1 MPKIEDLERL
11 GSLAFIIGNKELP
24 KELSQ
29 QDYNNFKSVFTDEY
43 MANSNKNNDIPSI
56 DDLDNLDLP
65 ESDDNLDDV
74 NDLGLPD
81 DLKTQDDL
89 DNLDLPENN
98 DNLDDVNDLDLP
110 DDLKDQDDEK
120 IDLDDLDLPESID
133 NLDDLGLP
141 DDLNQDD
148 EETDLN
154 NLDLPK
160 DKELENRLNS
170 EINDSNNKAD
180 ANNLDVPVLDDLPM
194 PESLADYDDNIDN
207 AIEENIIDN
216 DDDISIDDL
225 PGIEDLDDE
234 LEEEI
239 VDKNDAQEEK
249 TDNLDELENILDDD
263 NKEAEAKEE
272 DTNNLDELENILDDD
287 NKETEAKEEDTNNL
301 DELENI
307 LDDDN
312 KETEAKEEDT
322 DNLDELEN
330 ILDDDN
336 KETETKEDDTDNLDE
351 LENILDD
358 DNKET
363 EAKEED
369 TDNLDELENI
379 LDDDNKETEAK
390 EEDTDNLDDLDSVL
404 DDNNKETETKE
415 EDTDNLDELDSVLDD
430 DNKETDAKEDDN
442 LMVGNVAG
450 NVRIVE
456 EENTLPSPDSADNL
470 PESKYEDVDK
480 NINDDEVIDNIKRL
494 SPITRHHVL
503 DAILNEK
510 LSRNSMQKLLK
521 ALEKGESNEYITDF
535 INNELGL
542 SISDSRGGLL
552 DIIPIPNSLKEYA
565 KIIRI
570 AAIFLVLFVGIV
582 LFSYQFIYKPV
593 LANRYFKTGL
603 ENIYSSQ
610 FDEAERNF
618 AKGDRLTPK
627 KVKWYNK
634 YAKEYTDR
642 FAFSYALKKLETSV
656 DINPRNIDARL
667 LFGYYYRTKGEK
679 ELSKED
685 YDSGEDLYNNLMSYT
700 DKEKDLKRIYDDLGV
715 LMISRAK
722 TLVEP
727 NYYDNAYEN
736 YREMIN
742 RFGDNV
748 IPRKRVML
756 IKIYQDNYQ
765 DVKDLQNH
773 INRLKSGYIDDEVYP
788 KLAKYLL
795 DKDDFYGARKLFEKL
810 LSKYTNNLESIVGY
824 ADYEARLKHYDRA
837 KEILINSALPI
848 YSSNPYNVGEEY
860 VYNMLGQIYY
870 NLKEYGSAIN
880 NFKLALEKNSLYPDA
895 NLNLANLYF
904 YQDNDYKKAKE
915 HYKIAYDNLAPDL
928 RSDQL
933 LYNLSWIHYLDEE
946 YDLAFQGFNDLFYK
960 NPDNSIVSYALGNSL
975 LHLDRANLANG
986 FYRNALNKALE
997 TRKDKFEMRTEKDFM
1012 FISYLASLHNNIG
1025 VSYAYNSV
1033 VSNQIENEQMA
1044 FKNFVIASEYFDQ
1057 LRTSNIDLDM
1067 AEKRTVTID
1076 NQNIGASKYNMMA
1089 IQSKRNL
1096 KNNVIID
1103 DYIPKTM
1110 FNLN

>member
-1 MPKIEDLERL
+1 
-11 GSLAFIIGNKELP
+11 
-24 KELSQ
+24 
-29 QDYNNFKSVFTDEY
+29 
-43 MANSNKNNDIPSI
+43 
-56 DDLDNLDLP
+56 
-65 ESDDNLDDV
+65 
-74 NDLGLPD
+74 
-81 DLKTQDDL
+81 
-89 DNLDLPENN
+89 
-98 DNLDDVNDLDLP
+98 
-110 DDLKDQDDEK
+110 
-120 IDLDDLDLPESID
+120 
-133 NLDDLGLP
+133 
-141 DDLNQDD
+141 
-148 EETDLN
+148 
-154 NLDLPK
+154 
-160 DKELENRLNS
+160 
-170 EINDSNNKAD
+170 
-180 ANNLDVPVLDDLPM
+180 
-194 PESLADYDDNIDN
+194 
-207 AIEENIIDN
+207 
-216 DDDISIDDL
+216 
-225 PGIEDLDDE
+225 
-234 LEEEI
+234 
-239 VDKNDAQEEK
+239 
-249 TDNLDELENILDDD
+249 
-263 NKEAEAKEE
+263 
-272 DTNNLDELENILDDD
+272 
-287 NKETEAKEEDTNNL
+287 
-301 DELENI
+301 
-307 LDDDN
+307 
-312 KETEAKEEDT
+312 
-322 DNLDELEN
+322 
-330 ILDDDN
+330 
-336 KETETKEDDTDNLDE
+336 
-351 LENILDD
+351 
-358 DNKET
+358 
-363 EAKEED
+363 
-369 TDNLDELENI
+369 
-379 LDDDNKETEAK
+379 
-390 EEDTDNLDDLDSVL
+390 
-404 DDNNKETETKE
+404 
-415 EDTDNLDELDSVLDD
+415 
-430 DNKETDAKEDDN
+430 
-442 LMVGNVAG
+442 MVENVAG
-450 NVRIVE
+450 NVRIIE
-456 EENTLPSPDSADNL
+456 EENTLPSPDSADSL
-470 PESKYEDVDK
+470 GESKYEDVDK
-480 NINDDEVIDNIKRL
+480 DINDDEVIDNIKRL
-494 SPITRHHVL
+494 SPITRYHVL

-510 LSRNSMQKLLK
+510 LSKNSMQKLLK

-552 DIIPIPNSLKEYA
+552 DIIPIPSSLKEYA

-570 AAIFLVLFVGIV
+570 AAIFLVLFVGVV

-593 LANRYFKTGL
+593 LANRYFKMGL
-603 ENIYSSQ
+603 ENIYNSQ

-627 KVKWYNK
+627 KIKWYNK
-634 YAKEYTDR
+634 YAKEYIDR
-642 FAFSYALKKLETSV
+642 SAFDYALKKLETSV
-656 DINPRNIDARL
+656 DIKPKNIDTRL
-667 LFGYYYRTKGEK
+667 LFGYYYRNKGEK
-679 ELSKED
+679 ELSEED
-685 YDSGEDLYNNLMSYT
+685 YNSGEELYNNLMTYT

-727 NYYDNAYEN
+727 NYYNNAYEN

-742 RFGDNV
+742 KFGDNV

-773 INRLKSGYIDDEVYP
+773 INRLKNGYIDDDVYP

-810 LSKYTNNLESIVGY
+810 LAKYTNNLESIVGY

-837 KEILINSALPI
+837 KEILINSALPL
-848 YSSNPYNVGEEY
+848 YTSNPYNVGEEY

-895 NLNLANLYF
+895 NFNLANLYF

-933 LYNLSWIHYLDEE
+933 LYNLSWLYYLDGE

-997 TRKDKFEMRTEKDFM
+997 SRRDKFEMRTEKDFM

-1044 FKNFVIASEYFDQ
+1044 FKNFVVASEYFDQ

-1067 AEKRTVTID
+1067 AEKRTVNID

-1096 KNNVIID
+1096 KNSVIID

-1110 FNLN
+1110 FNLK

>member
-29 QDYNNFKSVFTDEY
+29 EDYNNFKSVFTDEY
-43 MANSNKNNDIPSI
+43 MANSTQNNNDVPSI
-56 DDLDNLDLP
+56 DDLDNLD
-65 ESDDNLDDV
+65 
-74 NDLGLPD
+74 
-81 DLKTQDDL
+81 
-89 DNLDLPENN
+89 NLDLP
-98 DNLDDVNDLDLP
+98 DSVNDDLG
-110 DDLKDQDDEK
+110 L
-120 IDLDDLDLPESID
+120 S
-133 NLDDLGLP
+133 DDLGLP
-141 DDLNQDD
+141 DDLDNND
-148 EETDLN
+148 ENTDVDLN

-160 DKELENRLNS
+160 DKELENKINS
-170 EINDSNNKAD
+170 EINSSADNKLNNNIPD
-180 ANNLDVPVLDDLPM
+180 LPVLDDLPL
-194 PESLADYDDNIDN
+194 PESLDDYNDANSGIEETITDDIDN
-207 AIEENIIDN
+207 LP
-216 DDDISIDDL
+216 DDL
-225 PGIEDLDDE
+225 VDDLDDT

-239 VDKNDAQEEK
+239 INNDS
-249 TDNLDELENILDDD
+249 NLDDLESILDDD
-263 NKEAEAKEE
+263 S
-272 DTNNLDELENILDDD
+272 
-287 NKETEAKEEDTNNL
+287 KETD
-301 DELENI
+301 
-307 LDDDN
+307 
-312 KETEAKEEDT
+312 
-322 DNLDELEN
+322 
-330 ILDDDN
+330 
-336 KETETKEDDTDNLDE
+336 TKEQDSN
-351 LENILDD
+351 
-358 DNKET
+358 
-363 EAKEED
+363 
-369 TDNLDELENI
+369 
-379 LDDDNKETEAK
+379 
-390 EEDTDNLDDLDSVL
+390 NLDDLDSVL
-404 DDNNKETETKE
+404 DDDSKETNDKENDTNNLDDLDSVLYDDSKETNDKE
-415 EDTDNLDELDSVLDD
+415 DDTSNLDDLESVLDDDSKETNDKENDTSNLDDLESVLDDDSKETDDKENDTNNLDDLESILDDDTNEKEESKQEDTDNLEDLDSILDD
-430 DNKETDAKEDDN
+430 DNKTEDKKEETKEDNTDNLDDLDSILDDSNLENTDDN

-450 NVRIVE
+450 NVKIIE
-456 EENTLPSPDSADNL
+456 EENTLPSPDAADSL
-470 PESKYEDVDK
+470 PESKYDDVDK
-480 NINDDEVIDNIKRL
+480 DINDDEVIDNIKRL
-494 SPITRHHVL
+494 SPITRYHVL

-510 LSRNSMQKLLK
+510 LSKNSMQKLLK

-535 INNELGL
+535 INSELGL

-552 DIIPIPNSLKEYA
+552 DIIPIPSSLKEYA
-565 KIIRI
+565 KIIRV
-570 AAIFLVLFVGIV
+570 AAIFLVLFVGAV

-593 LANRYFKTGL
+593 LANRYFKMGL
-603 ENIYSSQ
+603 ENIYNSQ

-627 KVKWYNK
+627 NIKWYNK

-642 FAFSYALKKLETSV
+642 SAFDYALKKLETSV
-656 DINPRNIDARL
+656 DIKPRNIDTRL
-667 LFGYYYRTKGEK
+667 LFGYYYRNKGEK

-685 YDSGEDLYNNLMSYT
+685 YNSGEELYNNLMTYT

-722 TLVEP
+722 NLVEP
-727 NYYDNAYEN
+727 NYYNNAYEN

-742 RFGDNV
+742 KFGDDV

-773 INRLKSGYIDDEVYP
+773 IDRLKSGYIDDEVYP

-795 DKDDFYGARKLFEKL
+795 DKDDFYGTRKLFEQL
-810 LSKYTNNLESIVGY
+810 LAKYTNNLESIVGY

-837 KEILINSALPI
+837 KEILINSALPL
-848 YSSNPYNVGEEY
+848 YTSNPYNVGEEY

-895 NLNLANLYF
+895 NFNLANLYF
-904 YQDNDYKKAKE
+904 YQDNDYQKAKE

-933 LYNLSWIHYLDEE
+933 LYNLSWIYYLDGE

-997 TRKDKFEMRTEKDFM
+997 SRRDKFEMRTEKDFM

-1044 FKNFVIASEYFDQ
+1044 FKNFVVASEYFDQ

-1067 AEKRTVTID
+1067 TEKRTVNID

-1096 KNNVIID
+1096 KNSVIID

-1110 FNLN
+1110 FNLK

>member
-1 MPKIEDLERL
+1 MSSKLMIREIILEKYKI
-11 GSLAFIIGNKELP
+11 
-24 KELSQ
+24 
-29 QDYNNFKSVFTDEY
+29 QDYNEYPFNIPVVKNFERIKFNSPVTFFVGENGVGKSTFIEAIAV
-43 MANSNKNNDIPSI
+43 
-56 DDLDNLDLP
+56 
-65 ESDDNLDDV
+65 
-74 NDLGLPD
+74 
-81 DLKTQDDL
+81 
-89 DNLDLPENN
+89 
-98 DNLDDVNDLDLP
+98 
-110 DDLKDQDDEK
+110 
-120 IDLDDLDLPESID
+120 
-133 NLDDLGLP
+133 
-141 DDLNQDD
+141 
-148 EETDLN
+148 

-160 DKELENRLNS
+160 DKELENKLNS
-170 EINDSNNKAD
+170 EINDSYNSKLNNNIPD
-180 ANNLDVPVLDDLPM
+180 LPILDDLPL
-194 PESLADYDDNIDN
+194 PESLDDYSNDSNDSIEETITDDIDN
-207 AIEENIIDN
+207 LADN
-216 DDDISIDDL
+216 L
-225 PGIEDLDDE
+225 PDDLDDT

-239 VDKNDAQEEK
+239 INNDSNLDDL
-249 TDNLDELENILDDD
+249 DNLESILDDD
-263 NKEAEAKEE
+263 TNEKEE
-272 DTNNLDELENILDDD
+272 S
-287 NKETEAKEEDTNNL
+287 KQ
-301 DELENI
+301 
-307 LDDDN
+307 
-312 KETEAKEEDT
+312 EDT
-322 DNLDELEN
+322 DNLDDLES
-330 ILDDDN
+330 ILDDDTN
-336 KETETKEDDTDNLDE
+336 E
-351 LENILDD
+351 
-358 DNKET
+358 
-363 EAKEED
+363 KEEP
-369 TDNLDELENI
+369 
-379 LDDDNKETEAK
+379 KQ
-390 EEDTDNLDDLDSVL
+390 EDTDNLDDLDSIL
-404 DDNNKETETKE
+404 DDDTNEKEEPKQ
-415 EDTDNLDELDSVLDD
+415 EDTDNLDDLESILDD
-430 DNKETDAKEDDN
+430 DTSEKEEPKQEDTDNLDDLDSILDDDTNEKEEPKQEDTDNLDDLDSILDDNTKEENNNNLETALDDDIKTQNADELENNIDNNSLESNNDN
-442 LMVGNVAG
+442 LMVENVAG
-450 NVRIVE
+450 NVRIIE
-456 EENTLPSPDSADNL
+456 EENTLPSPDSADSL
-470 PESKYEDVDK
+470 GESKYEDVDK
-480 NINDDEVIDNIKRL
+480 DINDDEVIDNIKRL
-494 SPITRHHVL
+494 SPITRYHVL

-510 LSRNSMQKLLK
+510 LSKNSMQKLLK

-552 DIIPIPNSLKEYA
+552 DIIPIPSSLKEYA

-570 AAIFLVLFVGIV
+570 AAIFLVLFVGVV

-593 LANRYFKTGL
+593 LANRYFKMGL
-603 ENIYSSQ
+603 ENIYNSQ

-627 KVKWYNK
+627 KIKWYNK
-634 YAKEYTDR
+634 YAKEYIDR
-642 FAFSYALKKLETSV
+642 SAFDYALKKLETSV
-656 DINPRNIDARL
+656 DIKPRNIDTRL
-667 LFGYYYRTKGEK
+667 LFGYYYRNKGEK
-679 ELSKED
+679 ELSEED
-685 YDSGEDLYNNLMSYT
+685 YNSGEELYNNLMTYT

-715 LMISRAK
+715 LMISKAK

-727 NYYDNAYEN
+727 NYYNNAYEN

-742 RFGDNV
+742 KFGDNV

-773 INRLKSGYIDDEVYP
+773 INRLKNGYIDDDVYP

-810 LSKYTNNLESIVGY
+810 LAKYTNNLESIVGY

-837 KEILINSALPI
+837 KEILINSALPL
-848 YSSNPYNVGEEY
+848 YTSNPYNVGEEY

-895 NLNLANLYF
+895 NFNLANLYF

-933 LYNLSWIHYLDEE
+933 LYNLSWLYYLDGE

-960 NPDNSIVSYALGNSL
+960 NPNNSIVSYALGNSL

-997 TRKDKFEMRTEKDFM
+997 SRRDKFEMRTEKDFM

-1044 FKNFVIASEYFDQ
+1044 FKNFVVASEYFDQ

-1067 AEKRTVTID
+1067 AEKRTVNID

-1096 KNNVIID
+1096 KNSVIID

-1110 FNLN
+1110 FNLK

>member
-1 MPKIEDLERL
+1 D
-11 GSLAFIIGNKELP
+11 
-24 KELSQ
+24 
-29 QDYNNFKSVFTDEY
+29 T
-43 MANSNKNNDIPSI
+43 
-56 DDLDNLDLP
+56 
-65 ESDDNLDDV
+65 
-74 NDLGLPD
+74 
-81 DLKTQDDL
+81 
-89 DNLDLPENN
+89 
-98 DNLDDVNDLDLP
+98 
-110 DDLKDQDDEK
+110 
-120 IDLDDLDLPESID
+120 
-133 NLDDLGLP
+133 
-141 DDLNQDD
+141 
-148 EETDLN
+148 
-154 NLDLPK
+154 
-160 DKELENRLNS
+160 S
-170 EINDSNNKAD
+170 E
-180 ANNLDVPVLDDLPM
+180 
-194 PESLADYDDNIDN
+194 
-207 AIEENIIDN
+207 
-216 DDDISIDDL
+216 
-225 PGIEDLDDE
+225 
-234 LEEEI
+234 
-239 VDKNDAQEEK
+239 
-249 TDNLDELENILDDD
+249 
-263 NKEAEAKEE
+263 KEE
-272 DTNNLDELENILDDD
+272 P
-287 NKETEAKEEDTNNL
+287 KQ
-301 DELENI
+301 
-307 LDDDN
+307 
-312 KETEAKEEDT
+312 
-322 DNLDELEN
+322 
-330 ILDDDN
+330 
-336 KETETKEDDTDNLDE
+336 
-351 LENILDD
+351 
-358 DNKET
+358 
-363 EAKEED
+363 
-369 TDNLDELENI
+369 
-379 LDDDNKETEAK
+379 
-390 EEDTDNLDDLDSVL
+390 EDTDNLDDLDSIL
-404 DDNNKETETKE
+404 DDNAKE
-415 EDTDNLDELDSVLDD
+415 ESNNNLETALDD
-430 DNKETDAKEDDN
+430 DIKTQDADELENNIDNNSLESNNDN
-442 LMVGNVAG
+442 LMVENVAG
-450 NVRIVE
+450 NVRIIE
-456 EENTLPSPDSADNL
+456 EENTLPSPDSADSL
-470 PESKYEDVDK
+470 GESKYEDVDK
-480 NINDDEVIDNIKRL
+480 DINDDEVIDNIKRL
-494 SPITRHHVL
+494 SPITRYHVL

-510 LSRNSMQKLLK
+510 LSKNSMQKLLK

-552 DIIPIPNSLKEYA
+552 DIIPIPSSLKEYA

-570 AAIFLVLFVGIV
+570 AAIFLVLFVGVV

-593 LANRYFKTGL
+593 LANRYFKMGL
-603 ENIYSSQ
+603 ENIYNSQ

-627 KVKWYNK
+627 KIKWYNK
-634 YAKEYTDR
+634 YAKEYIDR
-642 FAFSYALKKLETSV
+642 SAFDYALKKLETSV
-656 DINPRNIDARL
+656 DIKPRNIDTRL
-667 LFGYYYRTKGEK
+667 LFGYYYRNKGEK
-679 ELSKED
+679 ELSEED
-685 YDSGEDLYNNLMSYT
+685 YNSGEELYNNLMTYT

-727 NYYDNAYEN
+727 NYYNNAYEN

-742 RFGDNV
+742 KFGDNV

-773 INRLKSGYIDDEVYP
+773 INRLKNGYIDDDVYP

-810 LSKYTNNLESIVGY
+810 LAKYTNNLESIVGY

-837 KEILINSALPI
+837 KEILINSALPL
-848 YSSNPYNVGEEY
+848 YTSNPYNVGEEY

-895 NLNLANLYF
+895 NFNLANLYF

-933 LYNLSWIHYLDEE
+933 LYNLSWLYYLDGE

-997 TRKDKFEMRTEKDFM
+997 SRRDKFEMRTEKDFM

-1033 VSNQIENEQMA
+1033 VSNKIENEQMA
-1044 FKNFVIASEYFDQ
+1044 FKNFVVASEYFDQ

-1067 AEKRTVTID
+1067 AEKRTVNID

-1096 KNNVIID
+1096 KNSVIID

-1110 FNLN
+1110 FNLK

>member
-1 MPKIEDLERL
+1 D
-11 GSLAFIIGNKELP
+11 
-24 KELSQ
+24 
-29 QDYNNFKSVFTDEY
+29 T
-43 MANSNKNNDIPSI
+43 
-56 DDLDNLDLP
+56 
-65 ESDDNLDDV
+65 
-74 NDLGLPD
+74 
-81 DLKTQDDL
+81 
-89 DNLDLPENN
+89 
-98 DNLDDVNDLDLP
+98 
-110 DDLKDQDDEK
+110 
-120 IDLDDLDLPESID
+120 
-133 NLDDLGLP
+133 
-141 DDLNQDD
+141 
-148 EETDLN
+148 
-154 NLDLPK
+154 
-160 DKELENRLNS
+160 S
-170 EINDSNNKAD
+170 E
-180 ANNLDVPVLDDLPM
+180 
-194 PESLADYDDNIDN
+194 
-207 AIEENIIDN
+207 
-216 DDDISIDDL
+216 
-225 PGIEDLDDE
+225 
-234 LEEEI
+234 
-239 VDKNDAQEEK
+239 
-249 TDNLDELENILDDD
+249 
-263 NKEAEAKEE
+263 KEE
-272 DTNNLDELENILDDD
+272 P
-287 NKETEAKEEDTNNL
+287 KQ
-301 DELENI
+301 
-307 LDDDN
+307 
-312 KETEAKEEDT
+312 EDT
-322 DNLDELEN
+322 DNLDDLES
-330 ILDDDN
+330 ILDDDTN
-336 KETETKEDDTDNLDE
+336 E
-351 LENILDD
+351 
-358 DNKET
+358 
-363 EAKEED
+363 KEEP
-369 TDNLDELENI
+369 
-379 LDDDNKETEAK
+379 KQ
-390 EEDTDNLDDLDSVL
+390 EDTDNLDDLDSIL
-404 DDNNKETETKE
+404 DDNTKE
-415 EDTDNLDELDSVLDD
+415 ENNNNLETALDD
-430 DNKETDAKEDDN
+430 DIKTQNADELENNIDNNSLESNNDN
-442 LMVGNVAG
+442 LMVENVAG
-450 NVRIVE
+450 NVRIIE
-456 EENTLPSPDSADNL
+456 EENTLPSPDSADSL
-470 PESKYEDVDK
+470 GESKYEDVDK
-480 NINDDEVIDNIKRL
+480 DINDDEVIDNIKRL
-494 SPITRHHVL
+494 SPITRYHVL

-510 LSRNSMQKLLK
+510 LSKNSMQKLLK

-552 DIIPIPNSLKEYA
+552 DIIPIPSSLKEYA

-570 AAIFLVLFVGIV
+570 AAIFLVLFVGVV

-593 LANRYFKTGL
+593 LANRYFKMGL
-603 ENIYSSQ
+603 ENIYNSQ

-627 KVKWYNK
+627 KIKWYNK
-634 YAKEYTDR
+634 YAKEYIDR
-642 FAFSYALKKLETSV
+642 SAFDYALKKLETSV
-656 DINPRNIDARL
+656 DIKPRNIDTRL
-667 LFGYYYRTKGEK
+667 LFGYYYRNKGEK
-679 ELSKED
+679 ELSEED
-685 YDSGEDLYNNLMSYT
+685 YNSGEELYNNLMTYT

-727 NYYDNAYEN
+727 NYYNNAYEN

-742 RFGDNV
+742 KFGDNV

-773 INRLKSGYIDDEVYP
+773 INRLKNGYIDDDVYP

-810 LSKYTNNLESIVGY
+810 LAKYTNNLESIVGY

-837 KEILINSALPI
+837 KEILINSALPL
-848 YSSNPYNVGEEY
+848 YTSNPYNVGEEY

-895 NLNLANLYF
+895 NFNLANLYF

-933 LYNLSWIHYLDEE
+933 LYNLSWLYYLDGE

-997 TRKDKFEMRTEKDFM
+997 SRRDKFEMRTEKDFM

-1033 VSNQIENEQMA
+1033 VSNKIENEQMA
-1044 FKNFVIASEYFDQ
+1044 FKNFVVASEYFDQ

-1067 AEKRTVTID
+1067 AEKRTVNID

-1096 KNNVIID
+1096 KNSVIID

-1110 FNLN
+1110 FNLK

>member
-74 NDLGLPD
+74 NDLDLPD
-81 DLKTQDDL
+81 DLKTQDD
-89 DNLDLPENN
+89 
-98 DNLDDVNDLDLP
+98 
-110 DDLKDQDDEK
+110 EK
-120 IDLDDLDLPESID
+120 IDLDNLDLPESID

-194 PESLADYDDNIDN
+194 PESLSDYDDNIDN

-263 NKEAEAKEE
+263 NKE
-272 DTNNLDELENILDDD
+272 
-287 NKETEAKEEDTNNL
+287 
-301 DELENI
+301 
-307 LDDDN
+307 
-312 KETEAKEEDT
+312 TEAKEEDT
-322 DNLDELEN
+322 DNLDELDSV
-330 ILDDDN
+330 LDDDN
-336 KETETKEDDTDNLDE
+336 KETEAKEDDTDNLDE

-363 EAKEED
+363 EAKEDD
-369 TDNLDELENI
+369 TNNLDELENI
-379 LDDDNKETEAK
+379 LDDNLDELDSVLDDDNKETEAK
-390 EEDTDNLDDLDSVL
+390 EEDTDNLGD
-404 DDNNKETETKE
+404 
-415 EDTDNLDELDSVLDD
+415 LDSVLDD

-582 LFSYQFIYKPV
+582 LFSYQFIYKPI

>member
-1 MPKIEDLERL
+1 
-11 GSLAFIIGNKELP
+11 
-24 KELSQ
+24 
-29 QDYNNFKSVFTDEY
+29 
-43 MANSNKNNDIPSI
+43 
-56 DDLDNLDLP
+56 
-65 ESDDNLDDV
+65 
-74 NDLGLPD
+74 
-81 DLKTQDDL
+81 
-89 DNLDLPENN
+89 
-98 DNLDDVNDLDLP
+98 
-110 DDLKDQDDEK
+110 
-120 IDLDDLDLPESID
+120 
-133 NLDDLGLP
+133 
-141 DDLNQDD
+141 
-148 EETDLN
+148 
-154 NLDLPK
+154 
-160 DKELENRLNS
+160 
-170 EINDSNNKAD
+170 
-180 ANNLDVPVLDDLPM
+180 
-194 PESLADYDDNIDN
+194 
-207 AIEENIIDN
+207 
-216 DDDISIDDL
+216 
-225 PGIEDLDDE
+225 
-234 LEEEI
+234 
-239 VDKNDAQEEK
+239 
-249 TDNLDELENILDDD
+249 ILDDD
-263 NKEAEAKEE
+263 TNEKEE
-272 DTNNLDELENILDDD
+272 PKQEN
-287 NKETEAKEEDTNNL
+287 
-301 DELENI
+301 
-307 LDDDN
+307 
-312 KETEAKEEDT
+312 
-322 DNLDELEN
+322 
-330 ILDDDN
+330 
-336 KETETKEDDTDNLDE
+336 
-351 LENILDD
+351 
-358 DNKET
+358 
-363 EAKEED
+363 
-369 TDNLDELENI
+369 
-379 LDDDNKETEAK
+379 
-390 EEDTDNLDDLDSVL
+390 TDNLDDLDSIL
-404 DDNNKETETKE
+404 DDNTKE
-415 EDTDNLDELDSVLDD
+415 ENNNNLETALDDNIKTQDADELENNI
-430 DNKETDAKEDDN
+430 DNNSLESNNDN
-442 LMVGNVAG
+442 LMVENVAG
-450 NVRIVE
+450 NVRIIE

-470 PESKYEDVDK
+470 GESKYEDVDK
-480 NINDDEVIDNIKRL
+480 DINDDEVIDNIKRL
-494 SPITRHHVL
+494 SPITRYHVL

-510 LSRNSMQKLLK
+510 LSKNSMQKLLK

-552 DIIPIPNSLKEYA
+552 DIIPIPSSLKEYA

-570 AAIFLVLFVGIV
+570 AAIFLVLFVGVV

-593 LANRYFKTGL
+593 LANRYFKMGL
-603 ENIYSSQ
+603 ENIYNSQ

-627 KVKWYNK
+627 KIKWYNK
-634 YAKEYTDR
+634 YAKEYIDR
-642 FAFSYALKKLETSV
+642 SAFDYALKKLETSV
-656 DINPRNIDARL
+656 DIKPRNIDTRL
-667 LFGYYYRTKGEK
+667 LFGYYYRNKGEK
-679 ELSKED
+679 ELSEED
-685 YDSGEDLYNNLMSYT
+685 YNSGEELYNNLMTYT

-727 NYYDNAYEN
+727 NYYNNAYKN

-742 RFGDNV
+742 KFGDNV

-773 INRLKSGYIDDEVYP
+773 INRLKSGYIDDDVYP

-837 KEILINSALPI
+837 KEILINSALPL
-848 YSSNPYNVGEEY
+848 YTSNPYNVGEEY

-895 NLNLANLYF
+895 NFNLANLYF

-933 LYNLSWIHYLDEE
+933 LYNLSWLYYLDGE

-997 TRKDKFEMRTEKDFM
+997 SRRDKFEMRTEKDFM

-1044 FKNFVIASEYFDQ
+1044 FKNFVVASEYFDQ

-1067 AEKRTVTID
+1067 AEKRTVNID

-1096 KNNVIID
+1096 KNSVIID

-1110 FNLN
+1110 FNLK

>member
-43 MANSNKNNDIPSI
+43 MANSNQNNDMPSI

-65 ESDDNLDDV
+65 
-74 NDLGLPD
+74 D
-81 DLKTQDDL
+81 DLKSQDDEKTDL
-89 DNLDLPENN
+89 DNLDLPESV
-98 DNLDDVNDLDLP
+98 DDLDDLDLP
-110 DDLKDQDDEK
+110 DDLKSQDNEKTDLDNLDLPESVDDLDDLDLPDNLENQDDEK
-120 IDLDDLDLPESID
+120 TDLDDLDLPESVD
-133 NLDDLGLP
+133 DLDDLGLP
-141 DDLNQDD
+141 NDLESQDD
-148 EETDLN
+148 EKTDLD

-160 DKELENRLNS
+160 DKELENRINS
-170 EINDSNNKAD
+170 EISNSNGKLD
-180 ANNLDVPVLDDLPM
+180 TNNLDVPILDDLPM
-194 PESLADYDDNIDN
+194 PESLADYDDVDN

-216 DDDISIDDL
+216 DEDISIDDL

-239 VDKNDAQEEK
+239 ADKNNENNS
-249 TDNLDELENILDDD
+249 NLDDLENILDDD
-263 NKEAEAKEE
+263 SK
-272 DTNNLDELENILDDD
+272 
-287 NKETEAKEEDTNNL
+287 
-301 DELENI
+301 
-307 LDDDN
+307 
-312 KETEAKEEDT
+312 DT
-322 DNLDELEN
+322 D
-330 ILDDDN
+330 
-336 KETETKEDDTDNLDE
+336 T
-351 LENILDD
+351 
-358 DNKET
+358 
-363 EAKEED
+363 
-369 TDNLDELENI
+369 
-379 LDDDNKETEAK
+379 K
-390 EEDTDNLDDLDSVL
+390 EEDTDNLDDLENIL
-404 DDNNKETETKE
+404 DDDSKDTDTKE
-415 EDTDNLDELDSVLDD
+415 EDTDNLDDLENILDD
-430 DNKETDAKEDDN
+430 DSSKDANTKEEDTDNLDDLENILDDDSSKDNNTKKEDTDNLDDLDNVLDNENKETDIENTDSN

-456 EENTLPSPDSADNL
+456 EENSLPSPDSADNL

-480 NINDDEVIDNIKRL
+480 DINDDEVIDNIKRL

-510 LSRNSMQKLLK
+510 LSKNSMQKLLK

-593 LANRYFKTGL
+593 LANKYFKTGL

-656 DINPRNIDARL
+656 DINPRNIDTRL

-895 NLNLANLYF
+895 NFNLANLYF

-997 TRKDKFEMRTEKDFM
+997 SRRDKLEMRTEKDFM

-1067 AEKRTVTID
+1067 NEKRTVTID

-1096 KNNVIID
+1096 KDNVIID

>member
-1 MPKIEDLERL
+1 MI
-11 GSLAFIIGNKELP
+11 N
-24 KELSQ
+24 
-29 QDYNNFKSVFTDEY
+29 T
-43 MANSNKNNDIPSI
+43 
-56 DDLDNLDLP
+56 
-65 ESDDNLDDV
+65 
-74 NDLGLPD
+74 
-81 DLKTQDDL
+81 
-89 DNLDLPENN
+89 
-98 DNLDDVNDLDLP
+98 
-110 DDLKDQDDEK
+110 
-120 IDLDDLDLPESID
+120 D
-133 NLDDLGLP
+133 NLDDLESILDDDSKETDTKEQDTSNL
-141 DDLNQDD
+141 DDL
-148 EETDLN
+148 E
-154 NLDLPK
+154 
-160 DKELENRLNS
+160 S
-170 EINDSNNKAD
+170 
-180 ANNLDVPVLDDLPM
+180 VLDDND
-194 PESLADYDDNIDN
+194 ADKDTKEQDTSNL
-207 AIEENIIDN
+207 
-216 DDDISIDDL
+216 DDL
-225 PGIEDLDDE
+225 DS
-234 LEEEI
+234 
-239 VDKNDAQEEK
+239 
-249 TDNLDELENILDDD
+249 ILDDD
-263 NKEAEAKEE
+263 NKA
-272 DTNNLDELENILDDD
+272 DDK
-287 NKETEAKEEDTNNL
+287 KETD
-301 DELENI
+301 
-307 LDDDN
+307 
-312 KETEAKEEDT
+312 
-322 DNLDELEN
+322 
-330 ILDDDN
+330 
-336 KETETKEDDTDNLDE
+336 
-351 LENILDD
+351 
-358 DNKET
+358 
-363 EAKEED
+363 
-369 TDNLDELENI
+369 
-379 LDDDNKETEAK
+379 
-390 EEDTDNLDDLDSVL
+390 DTDNLDDLDSVL
-404 DDNNKETETKE
+404 DDDNKADNKKE
-415 EDTDNLDELDSVLDD
+415 ADDTDNLDDLDNVLDDDNKADDKKEADDTDNLDDLDSVLDD
-430 DNKETDAKEDDN
+430 DNKADDKKEADDTDNLDDLDSLLDDNNKEITSQDENDN

-456 EENTLPSPDSADNL
+456 EENTLPSPDSADSL
-470 PESKYEDVDK
+470 PESKYDDVDK
-480 NINDDEVIDNIKRL
+480 DINDDEVIDNIKRL

-552 DIIPIPNSLKEYA
+552 DIIPIPSSLKEYA
-565 KIIRI
+565 KIIRV
-570 AAIFLVLFVGIV
+570 AAIFLVLFVGVV

-593 LANRYFKTGL
+593 LANKYFKMGL
-603 ENIYSSQ
+603 ENIYNSQ

-627 KVKWYNK
+627 KIKWYNK
-634 YAKEYTDR
+634 YAKEYIDR
-642 FAFSYALKKLETSV
+642 FAFDYALKKLKTSV
-656 DINPRNIDARL
+656 DIKPRNIDTRL
-667 LFGYYYRTKGEK
+667 LFGYYYRSKGEK

-685 YDSGEDLYNNLMSYT
+685 YDSGEELYNNLMTYT

-727 NYYDNAYEN
+727 NYYNNAYEN

-742 RFGDNV
+742 KFGDDV

-837 KEILINSALPI
+837 KEILINSALPL
-848 YSSNPYNVGEEY
+848 YTSNPYNVGEEY

-895 NLNLANLYF
+895 NFNLANLYF
-904 YQDNDYKKAKE
+904 YQDNDYKRAKE

-933 LYNLSWIHYLDEE
+933 LYNLSWIYYLDEE

-997 TRKDKFEMRTEKDFM
+997 SRRDKFEMRTEKDFM

-1044 FKNFVIASEYFDQ
+1044 FKNFVVASEYFDQ

-1067 AEKRTVTID
+1067 TEKRTITID

-1103 DYIPKTM
+1103 DYIPKNM
-1110 FNLN
+1110 YNLK